1 MPSGGTST
9 TMTFTVTTTDARS
22 CTASPARRA
31 TCSSTATSTAT
42 PRGYAVVEVDG
53 ERLSWYYKPAG
64 GKRDMQMRL
73 YAPGRTN
80 SACVYANV
88 WGYDTAWSAV
98 EWIPASGGQAEAMER
113 TQRTDPYYEEV
124 LATGVRGGTPT
135 NTWHMFRVDPGS
147 ERGGMVRVT
156 DSFGHT
162 YESSVS
168 W

>member
-1 MPSGGTST
+1 
-9 TMTFTVTTTDARS
+9 
-22 CTASPARRA
+22 
-31 TCSSTATSTAT
+31 
-42 PRGYAVVEVDG
+42 
-53 ERLSWYYKPAG
+53 
-64 GKRDMQMRL
+64 MQMRL

-147 ERGGMVRVT
+147 ERGGMVRAYLRIVRVLVNT
-156 DSFGHT
+156 TFEQNLKYNFNDEETFSFSDRRGSRLLCGVQRRSRGRRIQPFT
-162 YESSVS
+162 ARG
-168 W
+168 

>member
-1 MPSGGTST
+1 MPMSGV
-9 TMTFTVTTTDARS
+9 MTRPGAPWSGF
-22 CTASPARRA
+22 PLRA
-31 TCSSTATSTAT
+31 
-42 PRGYAVVEVDG
+42 
-53 ERLSWYYKPAG
+53 
-64 GKRDMQMRL
+64 
-73 YAPGRTN
+73 
-80 SACVYANV
+80 
-88 WGYDTAWSAV
+88 
-98 EWIPASGGQAEAMER
+98 GQAVAMER

>member
-1 MPSGGTST
+1 MHCI
-9 TMTFTVTTTDARS
+9 ARTPGDLFINGDVN
-22 CTASPARRA
+22 CDG
-31 TCSSTATSTAT
+31 T

-124 LATGVRGGTPT
+124 LATGVRGGRRPIRGICSGSIRAANGAAWCGSPTVSGIPT
-135 NTWHMFRVDPGS
+135 NRPCPGKYDI
-147 ERGGMVRVT
+147 RT
-156 DSFGHT
+156 KP
-162 YESSVS
+162 
-168 W
+168 

>member
-1 MPSGGTST
+1 
-9 TMTFTVTTTDARS
+9 
-22 CTASPARRA
+22 
-31 TCSSTATSTAT
+31 
-42 PRGYAVVEVDG
+42 
-53 ERLSWYYKPAG
+53 
-64 GKRDMQMRL
+64 MQLRL

>member
-1 MPSGGTST
+1 MRYVPAGSTLVVSSHCPILYHTKNTAARNHRNFQRFLDAISPYKVHAFGGHKHYHDIYRYDDGRKV
-9 TMTFTVTTTDARS
+9 MHCIARTPGDLFINGDVN
-22 CTASPARRA
+22 CDG
-31 TCSSTATSTAT
+31 T

-98 EWIPASGGQAEAMER
+98 EWIPASGGQAVAMER
-113 TQRTDPYYEEV
+113 TQRTDPYYE
-124 LATGVRGGTPT
+124 
-135 NTWHMFRVDPGS
+135 
-147 ERGGMVRVT
+147 
-156 DSFGHT
+156 
-162 YESSVS
+162 
-168 W
+168 

>member
-1 MPSGGTST
+1 MHCI
-9 TMTFTVTTTDARS
+9 AR
-22 CTASPARRA
+22 TPGDLFINGDG
-31 TCSSTATSTAT
+31 T

>member
-1 MPSGGTST
+1 MHCI
-9 TMTFTVTTTDARS
+9 ARTPGDLFINGDVN
-22 CTASPARRA
+22 CDG
-31 TCSSTATSTAT
+31 T

-73 YAPGRTN
+73 YAPGRT
-80 SACVYANV
+80 
-88 WGYDTAWSAV
+88 
-98 EWIPASGGQAEAMER
+98 ASGGQAVAMER